1 MDYATTTADDLA
13 TAMRTA
19 LAHNSTRPGYRKVP
33 QGGATRAAGRI
44 AALLAG
50 Q

>member
-19 LAHNSTRPGYRKVP
+19 LRQNGRRPGYRP
-33 QGGATRAAGRI
+33 IPRGGADRASERI
-44 AALLAG
+44 VALLAG
-50 Q
+50 R

>member
-1 MDYATTTADDLA
+1 MDYATTSADDLA

-19 LAHNSTRPGYRKVP
+19 LAQASTGPGYRQV
-33 QGGATRAAGRI
+33 QRGGAGRAASRI

-50 Q
+50 R

>member
-1 MDYATTTADDLA
+1 MDYATTSTDDLA

-19 LAHNSTRPGYRKVP
+19 LAQRSTGPGHRQVP
-33 QGGATRAAGRI
+33 RGGASRAASRI
-44 AALLAG
+44 AAIVTG